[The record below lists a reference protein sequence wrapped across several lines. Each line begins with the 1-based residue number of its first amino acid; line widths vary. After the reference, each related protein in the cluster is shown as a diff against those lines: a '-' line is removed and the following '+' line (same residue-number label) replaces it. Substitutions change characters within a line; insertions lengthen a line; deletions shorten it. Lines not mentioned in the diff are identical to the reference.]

1 MESTAEMVR
10 LVGLSATLPNY
21 RDVGTLLRVKP
32 DHCFFFTAA
41 YRPCP
46 LAQTFIGVTI
56 KKPLQRFQLM
66 NEICYKKIMDAA
78 GKHQVLIFVHSRKET
93 AKTARFLRDKATE
106 DEQLN
111 KIMSTDASSR
121 EILQVKHPQ
130 LHPARVILPCSHPPA
145 QTCGCGFLYSAW
157 AFAGIKSG
165 C

>member
-1 MESTAEMVR
+1 MCRTLRQVESTAEMVR

-32 DHCFFFTAA
+32 DHCFFFSAA

-121 EILQVKHPQ
+121 EILQVRP
-130 LHPARVILPCSHPPA
+130 RSR
-145 QTCGCGFLYSAW
+145 TCMSAH
-157 AFAGIKSG
+157 A
-165 C
+165 